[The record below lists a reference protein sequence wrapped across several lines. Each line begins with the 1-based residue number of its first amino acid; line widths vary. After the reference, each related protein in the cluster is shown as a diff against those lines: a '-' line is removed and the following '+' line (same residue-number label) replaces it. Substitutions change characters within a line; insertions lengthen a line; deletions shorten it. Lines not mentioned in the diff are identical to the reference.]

1 MRLSFPDAQHAEV
14 RIDPGSLVVGSGA
27 ESDVRLD
34 SGELRPQ
41 HVAIDLHPQRGLS
54 LRVLDP
60 GARVFVNGR
69 PVREFAFLRAG
80 DCIALGSLR
89 AEVVGEVRGAESAS
103 GAPDAIEI
111 GSNPSA
117 SRVVLRGVSG
127 RYFGRSIAVAD
138 APVLGSS
145 AECQVRLEDAGL
157 APRQAQFGLGSAGVT
172 LYNLA
177 QEDGARV
184 NGHAVTQA
192 LLGHGDQIAF
202 DQHRFVL
209 EAPGLPGPSARTESA
224 GVGSVTSVQRAV
236 DVPPD
241 AGDAAPR
248 SSGQNIW
255 WLIAAAA
262 LIGLGFVFLL
272 MH

>member
-14 RIDPGSLVVGSGA
+14 RIETGSLVVGSGA
-27 ESDVRLD
+27 EADVRLG
-34 SGELRPQ
+34 SGDLAAR
-41 HVAIDLHPQRGLS
+41 HVAIDLQPQRGLS

-60 GARVFVNGR
+60 AARVFVNGR

-89 AEVVGEVRGAESAS
+89 AEVVGEVRSETASAT
-103 GAPDAIEI
+103 PRAIDI

-138 APVLGSS
+138 APVLGSGP
-145 AECQVRLEDAGL
+145 ECQVRLEDAGL
-157 APRQAQFGLGSAGVT
+157 APRQAQFDLGADGVT
-172 LYNLA
+172 LRSLA
-177 QEDGARV
+177 REDGARV
-184 NGHAVTQA
+184 NGNAVSA
-192 LLGHGDQIAF
+192 AVLGHGDQIAF

-209 EAPGLPGPSARTESA
+209 EAPGLPGPSTRIESA
-224 GVGSVTSVQRAV
+224 GVGHVTSVQRAV
-236 DVPPD
+236 EAPL
-241 AGDAAPR
+241 AGTDGKVQAG
-248 SSGQNIW
+248 GQNIW

-272 MH
+272 MY